1 MDVKREPCSF
11 SMYEQMRRLPD
22 GTITLAN
29 TEYTRNYIRECEAAL
44 CFKDRYCKGEIVC
57 LGIEEEQRNVTEE
70 NVCEDKGTSINNK
83 EVRRTRRKKEVTEK
97 VYDMV
102 KPELL
107 ARVDEIISSE
117 RGMKY
122 YIKTEGW
129 QHLSRTLHTRW
140 RCT

>member
-1 MDVKREPCSF
+1 MSRD
-11 SMYEQMRRLPD
+11 RR
-22 GTITLAN
+22 
-29 TEYTRNYIRECEAAL
+29 RR
-44 CFKDRYCKGEIVC
+44 
-57 LGIEEEQRNVTEE
+57 QRNVTEE

-107 ARVDEIISSE
+107 ARVDEIISNE

-129 QHLSRTLHTRW
+129 QHLSEHYIHAGDVPKFREELVRCLNDECYIDLDRTDKKYSRIVDI
-140 RCT
+140 CKY

>member
-1 MDVKREPCSF
+1 MSRD
-11 SMYEQMRRLPD
+11 RR
-22 GTITLAN
+22 
-29 TEYTRNYIRECEAAL
+29 RR
-44 CFKDRYCKGEIVC
+44 
-57 LGIEEEQRNVTEE
+57 QRNVTEE

-83 EVRRTRRKKEVTEK
+83 EVRRTRRKKEVAEK

-129 QHLSRTLHTRW
+129 QHLSEHYIHAGDVHKFREELVRCLNDECYIDLDRTDKKYSRIVDI
-140 RCT
+140 CKY